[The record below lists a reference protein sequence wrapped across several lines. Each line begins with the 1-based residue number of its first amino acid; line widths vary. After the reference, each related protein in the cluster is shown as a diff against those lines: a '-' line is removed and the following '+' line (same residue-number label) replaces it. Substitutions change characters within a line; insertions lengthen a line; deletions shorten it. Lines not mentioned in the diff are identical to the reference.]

1 MMDSMSWFDLVMCLL
16 VAIVLVSIGMW
27 FCGDHDNRKYLSR
40 YINGANSAIS
50 RFGHSLE
57 MPPTNISPP
66 SNPEQMG
73 FMYAIDGYDMSVR
86 SYDKLAR
93 KFGLKNPKVNIITID
108 GFTSAGDT
116 ILSYHNVDGDYIEHR
131 CVEARNIEST
141 IEMLKFGIDAH
152 GRIIFNHGW
161 ARRLF
166 EQE

>member
-1 MMDSMSWFDLVMCLL
+1 MDSMSWFNLVMCLL
-16 VAIVLVSIGMW
+16 VVIVPVSIGMW
-27 FCGDHDNRKYLSR
+27 LCGDHDNRKYLSR

-57 MPPTNISPP
+57 IPLTNISPP
-66 SNPEQMG
+66 SNKEQMG
-73 FMYAIDGYDMSVR
+73 FMYAIDG
-86 SYDKLAR
+86 
-93 KFGLKNPKVNIITID
+93 
-108 GFTSAGDT
+108 FTSDGDA

-166 EQE
+166 ERE